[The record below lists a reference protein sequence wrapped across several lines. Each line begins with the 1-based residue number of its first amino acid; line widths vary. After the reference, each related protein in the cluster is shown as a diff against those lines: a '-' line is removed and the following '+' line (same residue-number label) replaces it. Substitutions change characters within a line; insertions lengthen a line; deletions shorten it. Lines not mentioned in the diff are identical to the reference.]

1 MTSFLNIFWL
11 GLKELRSLMSDVVMV
26 IFVVYA
32 FTFAIYVQ
40 ATGTSSE
47 VNNASIAFVD
57 EDGSALSKE
66 LLNAFYPPRF
76 KLPELM
82 SATDAE
88 AGMDEGRLMFVVVIP
103 PRFEHDLRA
112 GRNPAIQVNID
123 ATAMQQAG
131 IGAGYIKNIINDR
144 VATFLK
150 RTDVQAPQPVNLVVR
165 KLFNPNTV
173 SSWFNGVAA
182 IINQISLLTVV
193 LTGAAVIR
201 EREHGTLEHLLV
213 MPLTAF
219 EIAMAKVWANGLV
232 ILVATAVSLFLV
244 VQMALKVPFAGSV
257 ALWFAGVVLYL
268 FFATA
273 LGIFLG
279 TISRSMAQ
287 FALLIILVIV
297 VLMLL
302 SGGSTPV
309 ESQPEVA
316 AVHDVPPAFAA
327 LRQLLAGDHL
337 SGRRH
342 RRGLA
347 PVLGGGCGR
356 RGVLRVQLESLSE
369 VDCRHEMTT
378 GGVQT
383 TGKMRAPADP
393 LLYQLNTRV
402 LLTELSQ
409 RLGRRATLDD
419 VPDERL
425 DALASAGFDWSG
437 GC

>member
-1 MTSFLNIFWL
+1 VKKTLLNIMWL
-11 GLKELRSLMSDVVMV
+11 GLKEIRSLMRDKVMV
-26 IFVVYA
+26 LFVVYA
-32 FTFAIYVQ
+32 FTFTIYTQ

-66 LLNAFYPPRF
+66 LFNAFFPPRF
-76 KLPELM
+76 KFPRLIG
-82 SATDAE
+82 SADAQTE
-88 AGMDEGRLMFVVVIP
+88 MDRGNLMFVVVIP

-112 GRNPAIQVNID
+112 GRNPSVQVNID

-131 IGAGYIKNIINDR
+131 IGTGYIKNIIADR
-144 VATFLK
+144 VASFLK
-150 RTDVQAPQPVNLVVR
+150 RTEASSDLPINLVVR
-165 KLFNPNTV
+165 KLFNPNAI
-173 SSWFNGVAA
+173 SSWFKSVVA

-219 EIAMAKVWANGLV
+219 EIAMAKVWANSLV
-232 ILVATAVSLFLV
+232 ILVATGASLFLV
-244 VQMALKVPFAGSV
+244 VQMVLKVPFAGSV
-257 ALWFAGVVLYL
+257 TLWFVGVVLYL

-309 ESQPEVA
+309 ESQPRWLQYLTFLLPARHFVSFSQVIIYRGGGLRAVWLQFLMVA
-316 AVHDVPPAFAA
+316 AVGMAFF
-327 LRQLLAGDHL
+327 
-337 SGRRH
+337 
-342 RRGLA
+342 
-347 PVLGGGCGR
+347 VY
-356 RGVLRVQLESLSE
+356 SLSLFRKSIA
-369 VDCRHEMTT
+369 VS
-378 GGVQT
+378 
-383 TGKMRAPADP
+383 K
-393 LLYQLNTRV
+393 
-402 LLTELSQ
+402 
-409 RLGRRATLDD
+409 
-419 VPDERL
+419 
-425 DALASAGFDWSG
+425 
-437 GC
+437 